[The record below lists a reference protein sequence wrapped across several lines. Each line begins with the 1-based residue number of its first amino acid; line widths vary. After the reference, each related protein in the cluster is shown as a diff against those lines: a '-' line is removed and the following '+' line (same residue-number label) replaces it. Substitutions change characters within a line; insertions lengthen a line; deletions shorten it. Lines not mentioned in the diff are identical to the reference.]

1 MATRDNFRALRA
13 SAVFVFASG
22 AASRR
27 HIPNPIGHF
36 GAYVADSHE
45 FVREGGGDFPVE
57 VHFVPSPSLVVTPSP
72 IGTQACQL
80 IRNTSPPPTATF
92 Y

>member
-1 MATRDNFRALRA
+1 MCLSDKVMSLTLKVSPFLFITSLVHPLPEHTVLYGLIEMASILVYLIR
-13 SAVFVFASG
+13 
-22 AASRR
+22 
-27 HIPNPIGHF
+27 
-36 GAYVADSHE
+36 
-45 FVREGGGDFPVE
+45 